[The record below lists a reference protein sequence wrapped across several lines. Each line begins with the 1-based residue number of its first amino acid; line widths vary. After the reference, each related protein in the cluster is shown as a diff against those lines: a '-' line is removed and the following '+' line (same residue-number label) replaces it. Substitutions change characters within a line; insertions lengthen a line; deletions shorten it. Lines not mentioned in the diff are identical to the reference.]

1 MRGEKGQKQAPET
14 EARPSDKRK
23 KFLRPSRMGPAATAA
38 AAAAGP
44 RHPEH
49 DIPNAVGG
57 CGCGCGRAAAE
68 IPNAFEILGVGF
80 KI

>member
-23 KFLRPSRMGPAATAA
+23 ICLRPSRIGSAAAEA

-49 DIPNAVGG
+49 DIPNAVY
-57 CGCGCGRAAAE
+57 
-68 IPNAFEILGVGF
+68 
-80 KI
+80 